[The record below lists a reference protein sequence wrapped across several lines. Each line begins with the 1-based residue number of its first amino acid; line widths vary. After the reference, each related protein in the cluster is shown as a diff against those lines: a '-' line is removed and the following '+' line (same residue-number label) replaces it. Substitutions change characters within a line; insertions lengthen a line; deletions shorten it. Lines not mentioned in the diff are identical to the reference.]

1 MNVEQLA
8 EQAGLTYDKDLAFFA
23 RLLVAKCAAVA
34 MANDDLFT
42 MSDILEWYEA
52 AQ

>member
-8 EQAGLTYDKDLAFFA
+8 EQAGLTLDPKLAIFA
-23 RLLVAKCAAVA
+23 GLLVTKCARFAL
-34 MANDDLFT
+34 ANDDLFT
-42 MSDILEWYEA
+42 MRDILEWYEA